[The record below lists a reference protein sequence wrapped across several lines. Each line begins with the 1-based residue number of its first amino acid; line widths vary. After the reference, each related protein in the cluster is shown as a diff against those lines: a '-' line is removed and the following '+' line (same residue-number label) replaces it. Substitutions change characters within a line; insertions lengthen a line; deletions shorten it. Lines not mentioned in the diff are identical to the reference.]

1 MFLSTNLNE
10 GDLCD
15 WLYSQPGYD
24 QSVGSLSV
32 IDLLSKLEAT
42 NAGPDYYFQ
51 GVVAPKQ
58 YLQSGVPGL
67 TTVSDEFSLP
77 EGTIIWGIGA
87 YATDL
92 VPLPPSLPMLA
103 KPRAKKGMNLQIPA
117 PPGPPV
123 SYGMRLQIYERGS
136 QQYLYGRTYAK
147 DGVSTGQNTN
157 SLVVPNGI
165 KFFRNPIFVLPPGQ
179 IQIMMTNLSQNLA
192 ILQVFLAC
200 AVPLAAGVTGV
211 YSQKG
216 Q

>member
-10 GDLCD
+10 GDICD
-15 WLYSQPGYD
+15 WIYSQPCWD
-24 QSVGSLSV
+24 QSVQSLTV
-32 IDLLSKLEAT
+32 IDLISKLEAT
-42 NAGPDYYFQ
+42 NVGPDYYFQ

-92 VPLPPSLPMLA
+92 VPLPPSLPMLQ
-103 KPRAKKGMNLQIPA
+103 RGMNLGVAPPPA
-117 PPGPPV
+117 PPT
-123 SYGMRLQIYERGS
+123 SYGMRFQIYERGS

-147 DGVSTGQNTN
+147 DGVSSGQNDNT
-157 SLVVPNGI
+157 LTVPNGI
-165 KFFRNPIFVLPPGQ
+165 KLLRNPIFVLPPGQ

-200 AVPLAAGVTGV
+200 AVPLASGVTGV